1 MDLERMFMN
10 YGAAMLRHAQLLL
23 GRDAMAEDAVQEALL
38 KIMRTSAAPKDDAHE
53 KAWLLAVTGNICR
66 DFLRR
71 RNRRREVAI
80 PEWFDA
86 PSSEPAPEE
95 EITRTDRDARLAQ
108 AVMNLPVKYREPVL
122 LVYYH
127 ELSSKEAARV
137 MGLTGTAFRSR
148 LMRARDML
156 RDALGEEI
164 LL

>member
-1 MDLERMFMN
+1 MDVEQMFMK
-10 YGAAMLRHAQLLL
+10 YGAAMLRHARLML
-23 GRDAMAEDAVQEALL
+23 GKDALCEDAVQEALL
-38 KIMRTSAAPKDDAHE
+38 RIMRTSSAPRDEAYE
-53 KAWLLAVTGNICR
+53 KAWLLTVTGNICR

-80 PEWFDA
+80 PEWLDL
-86 PSSEPAPEE
+86 PSGEAVPEE
-95 EITRTDRDARLAQ
+95 EVSLQDRDARLVR

-127 ELSSKEAARV
+127 ELSSKDAAQA

-148 LMRARDML
+148 LMRAREML